1 MLSSDISVVSQTKS
15 RNYEAE
21 GQSGSLHSRMAS
33 ADWFF
38 LYTQQYNTYI
48 TMCLRILQEQ
58 DMHESGN
65 LDCRNIVESSE
76 VENKELHVLSV
87 SGAV

>member
-1 MLSSDISVVSQTKS
+1 
-15 RNYEAE
+15 
-21 GQSGSLHSRMAS
+21 
-33 ADWFF
+33 
-38 LYTQQYNTYI
+38 
-48 TMCLRILQEQ
+48 MCLRILQEQ